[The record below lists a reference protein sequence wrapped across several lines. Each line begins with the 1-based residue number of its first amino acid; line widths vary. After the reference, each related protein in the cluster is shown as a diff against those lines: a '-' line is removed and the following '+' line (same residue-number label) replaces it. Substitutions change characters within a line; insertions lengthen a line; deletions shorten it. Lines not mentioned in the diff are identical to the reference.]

1 MVNLA
6 FVLLAS
12 AVALAPLQPSA
23 AIDLAAHGSAA
34 ADVAWINDEEVLVV
48 LTEGGVVRVS
58 VKSKK
63 ASVWVPKGSL
73 PDGSPY
79 PELVATDGRLVV
91 IMGGGMRHAM
101 FRTIEGK
108 YLYGYHGGALMPR
121 GLAVTHGKAFALGWL
136 TKIGTTADQ
145 QRGALFPQTPGSEV
159 QESPIHRMLTEEGL
173 QRWRLTAHPYGGSA
187 VALADGSVALVTSA
201 EPGVY
206 RYDRNG
212 KLLEV
217 LGSGIDDLIVDSVA
231 LVKSY
236 GQDVDGR
243 YRQLLN
249 RQPTIDDLVATPGGV
264 AILVRIAS
272 GPNVGWELWTVGRAD
287 IVSRQP
293 LEPKRRGPFGH
304 MKCESR
310 GKRLACVTNLPGAEA
325 ARVSKTAGLAPRL
338 FLYQLAR

>member
-1 MVNLA
+1 MTVA
-6 FVLLAS
+6 AIVLLAS
-12 AVALAPLQPSA
+12 VAALAPLKPA
-23 AIDLAAHGSAA
+23 ATIDLAAHGSAA
-34 ADVAWINDEEVLVV
+34 SDVAWVNDDELLVV

-58 VKSKK
+58 VKTKK
-63 ASVWVPKGSL
+63 SAVWVPKGSL

-79 PELVATDGRLVV
+79 PELVATDGRTVV

-121 GLAVTHGKAFALGWL
+121 GLAVAKGKAFALGWL

-159 QESPIHRMLTEEGL
+159 QEAPIHRMLTEAGL

-187 VALADGSVALVTSA
+187 VALPDGSIALITSA

-206 RYDRNG
+206 RYDGSG

-217 LGSGIDDLIVDSVA
+217 LGSGINGLVVDSVA

-243 YRQLLN
+243 YKQLLN
-249 RQPTIDDLVATPGGV
+249 RQPTIDDLVVTPAGV
-264 AILVRIAS
+264 AILVRVVSGAS
-272 GPNVGWELWTVGRAD
+272 VGWELWTLGRTD
-287 IVSRQP
+287 VTSRQP

-310 GKRLACVTNLPGAEA
+310 GKRLACVANLPGVEA
-325 ARVSKTAGLAPRL
+325 ARVPKTAGLEPRL
-338 FLYQLAR
+338 FIYQLAR